1 MAAILL
7 LTRKI
12 QDIDATTPLNLD
24 VVGCRPVGPR
34 ARASRCTACCAR
46 ASGAGCGPKP
56 NAPDLFG
63 LSLTMCLI
71 LAGLVVLRIFG
82 WWEQRVVAHGREPLV
97 DLTLFRNA
105 RLDGGLVMF
114 FFQFLIQA
122 GLFFT
127 IPLFLSVALGLSA
140 LETGVRLLPLSVT
153 LLLAAVGIPR
163 LWPQASPRRVVN
175 WGLAAAARRHRR
187 R

>member
-1 MAAILL
+1 
-7 LTRKI
+7 
-12 QDIDATTPLNLD
+12 IDATSTFNLD
-24 VVGCRPVGPR
+24 VPGVLLSALSLGLTVYGVLRSGEWGCVRPK
-34 ARASRCTACCAR
+34 T
-46 ASGAGCGPKP
+46 

-71 LAGLVVLRIFG
+71 LAGLLVLRVFG
-82 WWEQRVVAHGREPLV
+82 WWEQRVVSHGREPLV

-140 LETGVRLLPLSVT
+140 LETGVRLPALSGS
-153 LLLAAVGIPR
+153 LLI
-163 LWPQASPRRVVN
+163 
-175 WGLAAAARRHRR
+175 ARRRTS
-187 R
+187 